1 MVPWICRRPCRL
13 SGFLS
18 HVWILQIRMAVEMI
32 LLGFEIGTGKRIE
45 IPETGHLAWFGQTQ
59 LSGKTTA
66 LEAIAF
72 RGGLKA
78 VAFIT
83 KQGEGGFLTGR
94 TIPPYFSEPTNDEEQ
109 PLWRWVKSILEAS
122 QQRKLNFEEAW
133 VIRACE
139 EPRQAKTLAEVHANI
154 RSLLQGESIAVAKG
168 RGKKQKFIQK
178 VTRKPVSGINAGVYT
193 SLNAYFNI
201 VMPQL
206 ARLPYTKKLELGP
219 GLNVMNLQE
228 YAMETQALVIR
239 SVMEWIYQKEKNVR
253 MILPECQDFIRQGT
267 NSPVKMAAETYIRKG
282 GANKNFMWFDSQDM
296 AVVDKFALKACS
308 IVGIGVQTE
317 INEIDRTLA
326 SLFNRDLKTID
337 IARLKIGEFFVRTSE
352 ARVSK
357 VYVMPAWCDSE
368 IHAQEIA
375 KGNLPVS
382 SLREVLSGFK
392 NSRKLVGRS
401 LISREIDSTADDYSR
416 KPAQD
421 KPHQLLQLQT
431 QESPDEDEETEP
443 THSNA
448 IHEDDGSPV
457 DRCERF
463 SGSGSIPDSEK
474 RPLSG
479 AAIQSSG
486 ISDTSEISKES
497 SADGETEKEKTQNL
511 KQETINEKPGRS
523 DHGEKVFDLSG
534 EGQRDSE
541 GILRDFSGRIQS
553 STEENYAEIQNQV
566 GAIRNVPGSEGEYM
580 QPEKTIADRVRKVFG
595 LQMGEIR
602 DTQMEHTEICELLI
616 WYDRLNEA
624 HDALVDRV
632 RQLESSNGSK
642 ALPVND
648 SDRAASSA
656 HTHNPSPAASNGLP
670 LTAPQLAHIY
680 KYVKECAANDP
691 GILDLLTRRPELRV
705 KIERQTIEMDDLSI
719 IGRIARLLHDGYFKQ
734 PKNGPM
740 VQKELK
746 RRGCDQPTTNL
757 YKPLNR
763 LTEMGFL
770 TLEPDGFQEVSE
782 MKVMVVGSGG

>member
-1 MVPWICRRPCRL
+1 
-13 SGFLS
+13 
-18 HVWILQIRMAVEMI
+18 MI

-122 QQRKLNFEEAW
+122 QQRKMNFEESW

-139 EPRQAKTLAEVHANI
+139 DPRQAKTLADVHQNI
-154 RSLLQGESIAVAKG
+154 KDLISGEKG
-168 RGKKQKFIQK
+168 LKFTGNRGKKKTETKWI
-178 VTRKPVSGINAGVYT
+178 RKPVSGINAGVYT
-193 SLNAYFNI
+193 SLKAYFDI

-239 SVMEWIYQKEKNVR
+239 SVMEWVYQHEKNVR
-253 MILPECQDFIRQGT
+253 IIVPEAQDFVPQGK
-267 NSPVKMAAETYIRKG
+267 NSPVKMACETLVRKA
-282 GANKNFMWFDSQDM
+282 GANKNFMWLDSQDM
-296 AVVDKFALKACS
+296 AAVDKFALRACS

-317 INEIDRTLA
+317 AHEIDRSLA
-326 SLFNRDLKTID
+326 TMFSPSLKAID
-337 IARLKIGEFFVRTSE
+337 IARLKVGEFFVRTSE

-382 SLREVLSGFK
+382 SLREVLSGFR

-401 LISREIDSTADDYSR
+401 LISREINSTAGDYSR

-421 KPHQLLQLQT
+421 KPHQMLQILD
-431 QESPDEDEETEP
+431 QETPDEQEKGNREGNR
-443 THSNA
+443 SG
-448 IHEDDGSPV
+448 DDVHADGDSSM
-457 DRCERF
+457 DRRERL
-463 SGSGSIPDSEK
+463 SGSRAISDTEK
-474 RPLSG
+474 RPLDG
-479 AAIQSSG
+479 AAIQSGGS
-486 ISDTSEISKES
+486 SDATERFEES

-523 DHGEKVFDLSG
+523 DHGEKVFDLPG

-541 GILRDFSGRIQS
+541 RILRDFSGRIQS

-595 LQMGEIR
+595 LQVGEIR

-616 WYDRLNEA
+616 WYDRLIEA

-632 RQLESSNGSK
+632 RELESSNGSK
-642 ALPVND
+642 SLPATD
-648 SDRAASSA
+648 FERAASSDYTR
-656 HTHNPSPAASNGLP
+656 HPSPAISNGLP

-705 KIERQTIEMDDLSI
+705 KVERQTIEMDDSTI
-719 IGRIARLLHDGYFKQ
+719 IGRIARLVHDGYFKQ
-734 PKNGPM
+734 PKNGPT

-770 TLEPDGFQEVSE
+770 TLEPDGFQEVAQ
-782 MKVMVVGSGG
+782 MKVQVVGSGG